1 MPLIASDLGV
11 HPVDLFAAASDHAIK
26 ANIVLKGIGANDVVV
41 VGIGNSDCNAARLVY
56 ATCNRFELQGD
67 VDVLRHYGI
76 KDSKR
81 KTIVRAV
88 GAGLFDDPALKRSL
102 ITYYGPLTRLTLT
115 GPPKFEIGGRRPDV
129 HFSDG
134 NNRRGGLR
142 EGFRSTKRDSRRDN
156 CRGDQKNYQS
166 CLCLLVSV
174 HAQSSPQ
181 SGVAQSLD
189 GISV

>member
-56 ATCNRFELQGD
+56 ATCNRFKLQGR

-88 GAGLFDDPALKRSL
+88 GARLFDDPALKRSL
-102 ITYYGPLTRLTLT
+102 ITYYRPLTRLTLT
-115 GPPKFEIGGRRPDV
+115 GPPKFEVGGCRSDI

-134 NNRRGGLR
+134 NNRRSGLR

-156 CRGDQKNYQS
+156 CRGDQQNYQS
-166 CLCLLVSV
+166 RLCLLVFVDAHSYPLFGGGLSFAGCSV
-174 HAQSSPQ
+174 
-181 SGVAQSLD
+181 
-189 GISV
+189 